1 MPYYIGCGTMHPGLR
16 PEGRVVCGG
25 ERLKKYE
32 VIFIIRPDASEEAVG
47 EATEKAQQ
55 QVTRNGGIVLSL
67 ENWGS
72 KRLAYEIQKLTEGI
86 FVKMDIEA
94 PGEVIGLLARHF
106 SLSESVIRHQTIRL
120 DEEKSATG

>member
-1 MPYYIGCGTMHPGLR
+1 M
-16 PEGRVVCGG
+16 
-25 ERLKKYE
+25 KKYE
-32 VIFIIRPDASEEAVG
+32 VIFIIRPDASEEVVG
-47 EATEKAQQ
+47 EATEKAQE

-120 DEEKSATG
+120 DEKKSATG